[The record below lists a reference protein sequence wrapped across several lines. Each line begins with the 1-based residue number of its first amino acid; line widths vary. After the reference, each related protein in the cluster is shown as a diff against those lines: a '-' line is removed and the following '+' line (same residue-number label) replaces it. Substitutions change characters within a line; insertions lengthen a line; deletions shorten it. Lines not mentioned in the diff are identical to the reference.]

1 MQPTQLVVAN
11 RLGYEI
17 TVSAEMAES
26 LDTHYKEVVA
36 ASGGFRI
43 FGISIWGGSAGHT
56 DERNTHEASFD
67 KASRTFKVVPRDDT
81 GVATLIGVV
90 GSKFNILVTG

>member
-1 MQPTQLVVAN
+1 MVAN

-17 TVSAEMAES
+17 TIGDANADAF
-26 LDTHYKEVVA
+26 DTYYKQVVA
-36 ASGGFRI
+36 ASGGFRV

-67 KASRTFKVVPRDDT
+67 RATSKFTVVPSDDT
-81 GVATLIGVV
+81 GVATLVGVV
-90 GSKFNILVTG
+90 GQKFDILTTT